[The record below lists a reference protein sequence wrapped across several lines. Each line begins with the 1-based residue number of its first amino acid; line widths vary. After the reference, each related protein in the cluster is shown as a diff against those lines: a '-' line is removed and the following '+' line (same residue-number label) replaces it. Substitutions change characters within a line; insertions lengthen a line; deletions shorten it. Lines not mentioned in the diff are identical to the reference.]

1 MSKTRRS
8 KISKKFT
15 KRQLTADDYIDKANQ
30 ALADIQVRF
39 NVYDIQYA
47 YYFVAY
53 CDNFFSY
60 SQLQYYIPKHCHCEP
75 MIVT

>member
-15 KRQLTADDYIDKANQ
+15 KRQQLTADDYIDKANQ

-39 NVYDIQYA
+39 KVYDIQYA

-53 CDNFFSY
+53 CDKFFS
-60 SQLQYYIPKHCHCEP
+60 
-75 MIVT
+75 